1 MSGWRRGLKS
11 ILLARPSYVPG
22 GNRKNRNNPFSS
34 ELTDIVSVPSDLA
47 RRTLTAGRVAPEG
60 SSVTPVSAPVEAVWL
75 YMFLEDSSAIARIA
89 KSRDKKRQSGSPL
102 SKPSLVSDLTWCVY
116 DRRVR
121 SKWLALL
128 LLEPWPGSRTQ

>member
-1 MSGWRRGLKS
+1 MPGWLRSLKS
-11 ILLARPSYVPG
+11 TLFARTSYLPG
-22 GNRKNRNNPFSS
+22 GNRRNLNSPFSS
-34 ELTDIVSVPSDLA
+34 ELTAIVSIPSDLA
-47 RRTLTAGRVAPEG
+47 RRTLTPESVAPEG

-102 SKPSLVSDLTWCVY
+102 SKPSLVSDLICCVY

>member
-11 ILLARPSYVPG
+11 ILLARTSYLPG
-22 GNRKNRNNPFSS
+22 GNRKNRNSPFSS

-47 RRTLTAGRVAPEG
+47 RRTLTPGRVAPEG
-60 SSVTPVSAPVEAVWL
+60 SSVTPVSAPVEAVWQ

-89 KSRDKKRQSGSPL
+89 KRRDKKRQGGSPL
-102 SKPSLVSDLTWCVY
+102 SKPSLVSDLTCGVN

-121 SKWLALL
+121 SVWLTLL
-128 LLEPWPGSRTQ
+128 LFKPWPGS